1 MFNFS
6 LMGAGR
12 IGKMHAGIIDAHPD
26 CNLKYIYDINTEFVN
41 QLANKF
47 GANIASSPEQA
58 LTSKEI
64 DAILI
69 ASAHFCKLTDW
80 VLFAII
86 NFNSLILVSNAR
98 MAVFIVFNFSV

>member
-41 QLANKF
+41 QLANKY

-58 LTSKEI
+58 LTSEEI

-69 ASAHFCKLTDW
+69 ASAQSFFQLSSFKY
-80 VLFAII
+80 
-86 NFNSLILVSNAR
+86 SS
-98 MAVFIVFNFSV
+98 